1 MKAESISTVSENL
14 LIFLFLTTKKIF
26 GDPCIDFISLSDDLK
41 KSRAWS
47 PDQDSCIAEAQFIFS
62 ALQLRQT

>member
-14 LIFLFLTTKKIF
+14 LMFLFLTTKKIF
-26 GDPCIDFISLSDDLK
+26 RDPFIDFISLSDDLK